1 MRKYAGFSSSA
12 KSLLVIF
19 SLYVWLKTYFDVVIV
34 VWLYFLVH
42 VEGVQFRDFEGR
54 IFQGY
59 FHEKQSSKEISCSQA
74 QIHRVF
80 NYYGKSLSGVCPT

>member
-1 MRKYAGFSSSA
+1 MCG
-12 KSLLVIF
+12 
-19 SLYVWLKTYFDVVIV
+19 WKTYFDVVIV

-59 FHEKQSSKEISCSQA
+59 FHENNLLLKEASLFSSTDPQG
-74 QIHRVF
+74 F
-80 NYYGKSLSGVCPT
+80 

>member
-1 MRKYAGFSSSA
+1 MCG
-12 KSLLVIF
+12 
-19 SLYVWLKTYFDVVIV
+19 LKTYFDVVIV

-59 FHEKQSSKEISCSQA
+59 FHENNLL
-74 QIHRVF
+74 QIGRAHV
-80 NYYGKSLSGVCPT
+80 